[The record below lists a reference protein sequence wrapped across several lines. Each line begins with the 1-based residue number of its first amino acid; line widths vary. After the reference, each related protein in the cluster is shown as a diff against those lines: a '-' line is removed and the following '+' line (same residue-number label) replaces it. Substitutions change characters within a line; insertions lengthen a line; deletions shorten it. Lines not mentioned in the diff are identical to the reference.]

1 MNILDIE
8 MIFLKIKTASHIA
21 QLADLYS
28 NENGLP
34 ENTFIGH

>member
-1 MNILDIE
+1 MRIGDFCLGFIE
-8 MIFLKIKTASHIA
+8 RYFF
-21 QLADLYS
+21 LYS